1 MPSTRST
8 TELRAEACKHIMRL
22 AGIESD
28 SELVTILE
36 QNGVLKA
43 GLVFLVRADKP
54 TLAKMTGKVKRRA
67 GSDQKD
73 MDRTLTVTP
82 LHVSTPDL
90 APGSSTGQLPR
101 LLSSRTIVLFMSFLC
116 FYPIDSFN
124 Y

>member
-36 QNGVLKA
+36 KNGVLKA

-54 TLAKMTGKVKRRA
+54 TLAKMTLLLPGVTRRPRYLPPRPANEAKRE
-67 GSDQKD
+67 
-73 MDRTLTVTP
+73 
-82 LHVSTPDL
+82 
-90 APGSSTGQLPR
+90 
-101 LLSSRTIVLFMSFLC
+101 
-116 FYPIDSFN
+116 
-124 Y
+124 